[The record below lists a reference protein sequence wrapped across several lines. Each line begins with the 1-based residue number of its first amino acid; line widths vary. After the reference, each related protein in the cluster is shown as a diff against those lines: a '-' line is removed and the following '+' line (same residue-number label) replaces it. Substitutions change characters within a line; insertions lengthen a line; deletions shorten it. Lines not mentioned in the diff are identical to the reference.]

1 MKYRKLTPSEIEA
14 YNVGYQVGNRKI
26 VITDIEWESEN
37 EHKIYRKGYMAG
49 LMDYKRNVNNVSS
62 VSKINNVDIKTPTTS
77 ITSTTPIGISI
88 SKGNMVKDKFNENS
102 IIYINGQYFDEFP
115 PESMPLLKKYW
126 TDEKIERIRKDITC
140 KPDHETTISKLLLTY
155 PSDQIDIDAEFEK
168 FWNAYT
174 PVKTTDGRAVNKG
187 SRKETLAKYTRIIK
201 SGVKPADI
209 LNGLNAYLTDCRNNN
224 RFTCGATVFLNQERW
239 KDDYNTTTIIAQQ
252 PQPNIPR
259 MSLKDMHEMQKQIEI
274 QKILNGER

>member
-1 MKYRKLTPSEIEA
+1 MKYRELTPNEIEA
-14 YNVGYQVGNRKI
+14 YNIGYKVGNRQI
-26 VITDIEWESEN
+26 VITDIEWESDN

-49 LMDYKRNVNNVSS
+49 LMDYKRNVSKVSNVS
-62 VSKINNVDIKTPTTS
+62 NVEIETSTTS
-77 ITSTTPIGISI
+77 ITPTTPIGISI

-102 IIYINGQYFDEFP
+102 IIYVNGQYFDEFP
-115 PESMPLLKKYW
+115 PESIPLLKKYW

-187 SRKETLAKYTRIIK
+187 SRKETFTKYSRIIK

-209 LNGLNAYLTDCRNNN
+209 LKGLNAYLTDCRNNN

-252 PQPNIPR
+252 PQPTMPH
-259 MSLKDMHEMQKQIEI
+259 MSLKDMKEMQKMAEI
-274 QKILNGER
+274 QKILNGEQ